1 MTTFESIE
9 SLKDSIKAHK
19 QLLETTDLSIRK
31 ITGRPLGEEG
41 RNFSENLIKF
51 PPKRPNLSGPLMIQ
65 SRVTEPIHSAQKRS
79 LGDRPEEDLNVSL
92 PSSVVRVSEKR
103 SRTDAMKEL
112 KSSDRERGRRMFNI
126 LQSTL
131 NQFKAETAAATH
143 LPQAERRRLVDA
155 KVEAKTIQEKETL
168 RQERTDLFKKRRAQ
182 QVELA
187 LLHLKM
193 RMIHGF
199 EARKE
204 ETMKMVGFIR
214 TETAPHLFFRPRADN
229 KESEA
234 RKAATKEKLLELI
247 ERRRRKL
254 ETDFQEIAAAR
265 RRRLGLSDSERPIS
279 TAENHKVG
287 PTDDHLDD
295 DFAIVGE
302 DDDEEEEDAEGG
314 DGTWA
319 PTLQSHVVAAGASGS
334 DTQLPP
340 SDSHR
345 KVNLITTSIT
355 SSGGQ
360 RSSSSI
366 AKAKVDP
373 TAPPSD
379 DDDEEEHF
387 EVDEPVL
394 MEDDTA
400 QQQQQQQEPA
410 QPLPDE
416 ELEDRRRV
424 LLPPME
430 KEIQ

>member
-1 MTTFESIE
+1 MFEAE
-9 SLKDSIKAHK
+9 
-19 QLLETTDLSIRK
+19 
-31 ITGRPLGEEG
+31 
-41 RNFSENLIKF
+41 
-51 PPKRPNLSGPLMIQ
+51 
-65 SRVTEPIHSAQKRS
+65 
-79 LGDRPEEDLNVSL
+79 VSL

-112 KSSDRERGRRMFNI
+112 KSSDRERGRRMFSI

-131 NQFKAETAAATH
+131 NQFKAETVAATH

-182 QVELA
+182 QIELA

-214 TETAPHLFFRPRADN
+214 TETVPHLFFKPRTDN

-234 RKAATKEKLLELI
+234 RKAATKEKLL

-279 TAENHKVG
+279 AAEDHKVG

-302 DDDEEEEDAEGG
+302 DDDDDEDAEGG
-314 DGTWA
+314 DETWA
-319 PTLQSHVVAAGASGS
+319 PTLQSHVVAAGS
-334 DTQLPP
+334 DTQA
-340 SDSHR
+340 SSESHR
-345 KVNLITTSIT
+345 KVNLITTNT
-355 SSGGQ
+355 ASSGEHP
-360 RSSSSI
+360 RSSSSL
-366 AKAKVDP
+366 APKPKTDP
-373 TAPPSD
+373 VAPPS

-394 MEDDTA
+394 MEDEH
-400 QQQQQQQEPA
+400 QQQPT

-416 ELEDRRRV
+416 EQEDRRRV
-424 LLPPME
+424 LLPTKGNE
-430 KEIQ
+430 TQ